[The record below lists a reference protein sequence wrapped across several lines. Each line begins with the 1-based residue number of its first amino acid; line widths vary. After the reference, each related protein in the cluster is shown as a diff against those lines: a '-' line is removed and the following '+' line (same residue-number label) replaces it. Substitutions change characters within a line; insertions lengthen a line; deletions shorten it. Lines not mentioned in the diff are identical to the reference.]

1 MCMCQQNKCEP
12 KVKCD
17 LHPTSVSQKQYWNV
31 GWWPIG
37 LGNVMVAI
45 DDENDVQYGC
55 SRRQQRQGRKEVTM
69 VSDGK
74 RWSKKMCVDFLC
86 GVPRRF
92 E

>member
-1 MCMCQQNKCEP
+1 
-12 KVKCD
+12 
-17 LHPTSVSQKQYWNV
+17 
-31 GWWPIG
+31 
-37 LGNVMVAI
+37 MVAI